1 MKKLLENEKGLSLS
15 LKAVL
20 KDNKTQVDSDVEVK
34 DINLVEVIAM
44 LVAMND
50 AVIEGL
56 SVSDIKPT
64 ILKTLG
70 TTLIEL
76 ANGTFEEKEEK
87 TFKLIS
93 R

>member
-56 SVSDIKPT
+56 NVPDIKPAV
-64 ILKTLG
+64 LKTLG

-76 ANGTFEEKEEK
+76 ANGTLEEKEEK
-87 TFKLIS
+87 LLS
-93 R
+93 

>member
-34 DINLVEVIAM
+34 DINIVEVIAM
-44 LVAMND
+44 LVAMNE
-50 AVIEGL
+50 AVVEGL
-56 SVSDIKPT
+56 NVPDIKSDV
-64 ILKTLG
+64 LKTLG

-76 ANGTFEEKEEK
+76 ANDTFEEKEEK
-87 TFKLIS
+87 LLS
-93 R
+93 

>member
-56 SVSDIKPT
+56 NVPDIKSAV
-64 ILKTLG
+64 LKTLG

-87 TFKLIS
+87 LLS
-93 R
+93 

>member
-56 SVSDIKPT
+56 NVPDIKPAV
-64 ILKTLG
+64 LKTLG
-70 TTLIEL
+70 ITLTEL

-87 TFKLIS
+87 LLS
-93 R
+93 

>member
-1 MKKLLENEKGLSLS
+1 MKKLLENEKGMSLS

-20 KDNKTQVDSDVEVK
+20 KDNKTLVDSDIKVK

-50 AVIEGL
+50 AAIEGL
-56 SVSDIKPT
+56 NIPDMKPAV
-64 ILKTLG
+64 LKTLG
-70 TTLIEL
+70 RTLIEL

-87 TFKLIS
+87 LLS
-93 R
+93 

>member
-20 KDNKTQVDSDVEVK
+20 KDNKTLVDSDVKVK

-50 AVIEGL
+50 AAIEGL
-56 SVSDIKPT
+56 NIPDMKPAV
-64 ILKTLG
+64 LKTLG
-70 TTLIEL
+70 RTLIEL
-76 ANGTFEEKEEK
+76 ANGTFEEKEE
-87 TFKLIS
+87 TLLS
-93 R
+93 

>member
-34 DINLVEVIAM
+34 DINIVEVIAM
-44 LVAMND
+44 LVAMNE
-50 AVIEGL
+50 AVVEGL
-56 SVSDIKPT
+56 NVPDIKSAV
-64 ILKTLG
+64 LKTLG

-76 ANGTFEEKEEK
+76 ANSTFEEKEEK
-87 TFKLIS
+87 LLS
-93 R
+93 

>member
-1 MKKLLENEKGLSLS
+1 MKKLLENEQGLSVS

-20 KDNKTQVDSDVEVK
+20 NDNKTQVDSDVEVK
-34 DINLVEVIAM
+34 DINIVEVIAM

-56 SVSDIKPT
+56 NVPDIKPAV
-64 ILKTLG
+64 LKTLG

-76 ANGTFEEKEEK
+76 TNGTFDDKEEK
-87 TFKLIS
+87 LLS
-93 R
+93 

>member
-44 LVAMND
+44 LVAIND

-56 SVSDIKPT
+56 NVPDIKPAV
-64 ILKTLG
+64 LKTLG

-87 TFKLIS
+87 FLS
-93 R
+93 

>member
-1 MKKLLENEKGLSLS
+1 MKKLLENEQGLSVS

-34 DINLVEVIAM
+34 DINIVEVVAM

-56 SVSDIKPT
+56 NVPEIKPAA
-64 ILKTLG
+64 LKTLG
-70 TTLIEL
+70 STLIEL
-76 ANGTFEEKEEK
+76 ANGTFDDKEEK
-87 TFKLIS
+87 LLS
-93 R
+93 

>member
-56 SVSDIKPT
+56 NVPDIKPAV
-64 ILKTLG
+64 LKTLG
-70 TTLIEL
+70 TTLIGL

-87 TFKLIS
+87 LLS
-93 R
+93 

>member
-56 SVSDIKPT
+56 NVPDIKPAV
-64 ILKTLG
+64 LKTLG

-76 ANGTFEEKEEK
+76 ANGTFEKKEEK
-87 TFKLIS
+87 LLS
-93 R
+93 

>member
-56 SVSDIKPT
+56 NVPDIKPAV
-64 ILKTLG
+64 LKTLG

-76 ANGTFEEKEEK
+76 TNGTFKEKEEK
-87 TFKLIS
+87 LLS
-93 R
+93 

>member
-1 MKKLLENEKGLSLS
+1 MKKLLENEQGLSVS

-34 DINLVEVIAM
+34 DINIVEVIAM

-56 SVSDIKPT
+56 NVPDIKPAV
-64 ILKTLG
+64 LKTLG

-76 ANGTFEEKEEK
+76 ANGTFDDKEEK
-87 TFKLIS
+87 LLS
-93 R
+93 

>member
-1 MKKLLENEKGLSLS
+1 MKKLLENEQGLSVS

-34 DINLVEVIAM
+34 DINIVEVIAM
-44 LVAMND
+44 LVAMNE

-56 SVSDIKPT
+56 NVPEIKSAV
-64 ILKTLG
+64 LKTLG

-76 ANGTFEEKEEK
+76 ANGTFDDKEEK
-87 TFKLIS
+87 LLS
-93 R
+93 

>member
-1 MKKLLENEKGLSLS
+1 MKKLLENEKGMSLS

-20 KDNKTQVDSDVEVK
+20 KDNKTLVDSDIKVK

-50 AVIEGL
+50 AAIEGL
-56 SVSDIKPT
+56 NIPDMKPAVLT
-64 ILKTLG
+64 TLG
-70 TTLIEL
+70 RTLIEL

-87 TFKLIS
+87 LLS
-93 R
+93 